1 LHFQLGTPR
10 RCKERYSNKCSKILC
25 YLHHPE
31 TVSYR
36 TKQVATQELLDEIN
50 PNEDEVAGKQPKK

>member
-1 LHFQLGTPR
+1 MLFMT
-10 RCKERYSNKCSKILC
+10 
-25 YLHHPE
+25 E

-50 PNEDEVAGKQPKK
+50 PNEDEVAGKQPIK